1 MLGQRRGRVGMELTF
16 SELKKRELICM
27 DTGDRLGMVDDI
39 LLEENCVKA
48 LLTYGV
54 RPKFL
59 FVRSGK
65 PKQIPWER
73 IRLLGKDFAVVDSME
88 DLPFEPNRPRKK
100 KFSSLVEQ
108 LFQ

>member
-1 MLGQRRGRVGMELTF
+1 MELTF
-16 SELKKRELICM
+16 AELKKRELICM
-27 DTGDRLGMVDDI
+27 DTGDRLGMVDDL
-39 LLEENCVKA
+39 LLEENSVKA

-54 RPKFL
+54 RPRF
-59 FVRSGK
+59 FFFRPGK

-73 IRLLGKDFAVVDSME
+73 VHLLGKDFVVVDSME
-88 DLPFEPNRPRKK
+88 DLPFEPNRSRKK

>member
-1 MLGQRRGRVGMELTF
+1 MELTF
-16 SELKKRELICM
+16 AQLKKRELICM
-27 DTGDRLGMVDDI
+27 DTGDRLGMVDDL
-39 LLEENCVKA
+39 LLEENRVKA

-54 RPKFL
+54 RPRFL
-59 FVRSGK
+59 LFRSGK

-73 IRLLGKDFAVVDSME
+73 IRLLGKDFVVVDSME
-88 DLPFEPNRPRKK
+88 DLPFEPNSRRKK

>member
-1 MLGQRRGRVGMELTF
+1 MELTF

-27 DTGDRLGMVDDI
+27 ETGDRLGMVDDL
-39 LLEENCVKA
+39 LLEDHCVKA
-48 LLTYGV
+48 LLTYGI
-54 RPKFL
+54 RPRLL
-59 FVRSGK
+59 FFRSGK

-73 IRLLGKDFAVVDSME
+73 IRLLGKDFVVVDSME
-88 DLPFEPNRPRKK
+88 DLPFEPNRSRKK

>member
-1 MLGQRRGRVGMELTF
+1 MELTF
-16 SELKKRELICM
+16 AELRKRELICM
-27 DTGDRLGMVDDI
+27 ETGDRLGMVDDL
-39 LLEENCVKA
+39 LLEDHCVKA

-54 RPKFL
+54 RPRFH
-59 FVRSGK
+59 FFRSGK

-73 IRLLGKDFAVVDSME
+73 KRLLGKDFVVVDSME
-88 DLPFEPNRPRKK
+88 DLPLEPSRSRKK